1 MMGFSTKTPL
11 PLTQNTRRL
20 QPSLGFPHQAI
31 TALPQTSQGTVK
43 HIIFRHVLHVSRLF
57 PLSVRIWDIAGT
69 DQVLKLATRP
79 LGGRINDLSWDGES
93 KRIIAVGDG
102 RERFGAAFLADSG
115 SSCGEIQ
122 GNSKVGRLYKYFPLE
137 SLL

>member
-1 MMGFSTKTPL
+1 MVRPIPTAFRHI
-11 PLTQNTRRL
+11 PLTAV
-20 QPSLGFPHQAI
+20 PHI
-31 TALPQTSQGTVK
+31 
-43 HIIFRHVLHVSRLF
+43 
-57 PLSVRIWDIAGT
+57 VRIWDIAGT
-69 DQVLKLATRP
+69 DQVLKLAVRP

-122 GNSKVGRLYKYFPLE
+122 GNSKV
-137 SLL
+137 SLSAGLCERIADDPAAGHQCC

>member
-1 MMGFSTKTPL
+1 MT
-11 PLTQNTRRL
+11 
-20 QPSLGFPHQAI
+20 
-31 TALPQTSQGTVK
+31 
-43 HIIFRHVLHVSRLF
+43 
-57 PLSVRIWDIAGT
+57 VRIWDIAGT

-79 LGGRINDLSWDGES
+79 LGGRVNDLSWDGES

-122 GNSKVGRLYKYFPLE
+122 GHSKVSFFPLFRCAVGSVI
-137 SLL
+137 SLIGGTGHQRSQYKASATV